1 MKHITR
7 ALVACLVVFTAL
19 AMAVQPGF
27 KQIALASVGPF
38 PIYLFDAL
46 LLASTAAFFYAVALH
61 LPTDPCADNRVVLR
75 LTGAYVLYQVLIVVP
90 IAVVFYEVGP
100 GDAYYGVEARLAL
113 LLVPFFYY
121 VGLRYID
128 AERLILLVNV
138 AASALLLYAIYRY
151 VFIGPQGEWDGG
163 EFRLRVLWGG
173 STLLFGWLALTGLF
187 LQPPG
192 FRAYTLGIAGVLGI
206 ALVNHRSGYVAL
218 ILALAC
224 QLSLSRRVTKR
235 VVSVVVLIILAG
247 LLLAAASPTFR
258 DSASYSL
265 TTLFN
270 AHADVTAQDRVQ
282 RSALGWDYLRV
293 HPLGDYV
300 WTQRYYLVDLGK
312 QGFEPHNFVIQTLD
326 KQGVVSGGLLF
337 ALIITTLWI
346 GWKNRRRSRVST
358 VMTSYLVFYLV
369 FCLFN
374 TNFDAVENA
383 ALFAIGVALIL
394 HANWESTT
402 ASLGRP
408 GCSRGRAAR
417 GTPRHSAVPG
427 ALG

>member
-1 MKHITR
+1 VKYITR
-7 ALVACLVVFTAL
+7 TLVACLVAFTAL
-19 AMAVQPGF
+19 SMAVQPGF
-27 KQIALASVGPF
+27 KQITLASVGPF
-38 PIYLFDAL
+38 PVYLFDAL
-46 LLASTAAFFYAVALH
+46 LLASTAAFFYAVALR
-61 LPTDPCADNRVVLR
+61 LPTDPCADNRFVLR
-75 LTGAYVLYQVLIVVP
+75 LTGIYVLYQALIVVP
-90 IAVVFYEVGP
+90 IAVVFYGVGP
-100 GDAYYGVEARLAL
+100 GDAYYGVDARLAL

-128 AERLILLVNV
+128 ADRLIQLVNIM
-138 AASALLLYAIYRY
+138 ASALLLYAVYRY

-187 LQPPG
+187 LQPRG
-192 FRAYTLGIAGVLGI
+192 FRAYALGLAGVLGI

-224 QLSLSRRVTKR
+224 QLLLSRRLTKR
-235 VVSVVVLIILAG
+235 VVYIAIHIVLAG
-247 LLLAAASPTFR
+247 LLLATASPTFR
-258 DSASYSL
+258 ESASYSL

-282 RSALGWDYLRV
+282 RSALAWDYVRV

-300 WTQRYYLVDLGK
+300 WMQRYYLVDLGK
-312 QGFEPHNFVIQTLD
+312 QGFEPHNFVIQVLD
-326 KQGVVSGGLLF
+326 KQGAISGGILF
-337 ALIITTLWI
+337 VLIAATLWI
-346 GWKNRRRSRVST
+346 GWKNRRASRVST

-383 ALFAIGVALIL
+383 TLFAIGVALVL
-394 HANWESTT
+394 HANWELVTAT
-402 ASLGRP
+402 RDVDEGQENASLERPRDAMLSPGR
-408 GCSRGRAAR
+408 
-417 GTPRHSAVPG
+417 
-427 ALG
+427 